1 MALATLF
8 IIVILIILKEK
19 SNKPV
24 AQNNEQKKRRPLR
37 TTTYS
42 AERAFEQA
50 KKSLKTISLS
60 IKLHRGLPAR
70 SAYPAARPFPS
81 ANETKRGKT
90 EP

>member
-1 MALATLF
+1 MTPATLF

-24 AQNNEQKKRRPLR
+24 AQNNEQKKEGRSGPPPTAPNALSNR
-37 TTTYS
+37 
-42 AERAFEQA
+42 Q

-81 ANETKRGKT
+81 GNETKRGKT